1 MHSYYSLLFPLLTVS
16 LLHAGAPVQSNS
28 PHSPFTQL
36 RVLSDEINSVKESL
50 QEQEIK
56 VNEIKRN
63 ESASNELL
71 EKNKQLTNKIE
82 QLAEDNK
89 NLREQVND
97 LNDKIESQSRKFR
110 ESTQDLSKQ
119 IQNLSEQF
127 KENLTKMARNACI
140 KYTIVS
146 GDSLAIIAKKHNT
159 TPDQILSANHLQDAR
174 GLHVGDTLLI
184 PQEVVF

>member
-16 LLHAGAPVQSNS
+16 LLHGGAPVQSNS

-50 QEQEIK
+50 QEIK

-63 ESASNELL
+63 ESTSNELL

-110 ESTQDLSKQ
+110 ESMQDLSKQ
-119 IQNLSEQF
+119 IKNLSEQI
-127 KENLTKMARNACI
+127 KENLAKMARSACI
-140 KYTIVS
+140 QHIIVS
-146 GDSLAIIAKKHNT
+146 GESLASIAKKYNIP
-159 TPDQILSANHLQDAR
+159 PDQILSANGLQDAR
-174 GLHVGDTLLI
+174 GLHVGDTLRI
-184 PQEVVF
+184 PCF